1 MNKDLFYYY
10 TFNKIPEF
18 FGDITNY
25 IENGSMSVT
34 HNTNK
39 NNKFTNHSFSVVTTA
54 SFMAKVLV
62 HS

>member
-39 NNKFTNHSFSVVTTA
+39 NNKFTNHSFSVVTMT